1 MDKLVGGEMTVKEM
15 EKTKPTEQEKPIKF
29 DANIMAFVND
39 KHTFGIVE
47 EVIPKMWRENS
58 INLTSFE
65 KTYDFLKTHAFSDI
79 CVIDL
84 SDQDDIRE
92 CVSQIMELDNKDK
105 TVVVIG
111 LENEVSL
118 YRDLIEIGI
127 ADYLVKPVTAHEIQK
142 CLNHLVDQKKEKE
155 AEAEANTHEQIVVVG
170 TKGGVG
176 ASTVAVNMAWILS
189 EELNHY
195 VQLMDLDIHYGTAA
209 LMLDIQPCGGLRDAL
224 KRPDRLDNLLLS
236 SATAKV
242 TKKLSV
248 LATEE
253 SPNNEIRIDPASVTI
268 MSDFAKEKNR
278 FSIVDLPRTNVHL
291 YDAIFRKSE
300 HALIVSD
307 LSLVSIRDAVR
318 LKKIIKQINPKIK
331 IHFVVNRHQDLH
343 SQVKEKDFERG
354 VDDKIAFIIPDDP
367 KAVGKAA
374 NAGCAISKLEGTSKS
389 ARAIKEIC
397 QTFATKQHEVS
408 SNWIKKLLSSK
419 NTEEENK

>member
-1 MDKLVGGEMTVKEM
+1 MVTTM
-15 EKTKPTEQEKPIKF
+15 EKTKTQQQEKPIKF

-39 KHTFGIVE
+39 KHTHGIVE
-47 EVIPKMWRENS
+47 EVIPKIWRENS
-58 INLTSFE
+58 INLAGFE
-65 KTYDFLKTHAFSDI
+65 KTYDFLEKHSFSDI
-79 CVIDL
+79 CVVDL
-84 SDQDDIRE
+84 SDQDDIRD
-92 CVSQIMELDNKDK
+92 CVDRIMAIDQKEK

-118 YRDLIEIGI
+118 YRDLMEMGV

-142 CLNHLVDQKKEKE
+142 CLNHIVDQKKAKE
-155 AEAEANTHEQIVVVG
+155 EEAEANAHEQLVVIG

-176 ASTVAVNMAWILS
+176 ASTVAVNMAWIMS

-195 VQLMDLDIHYGTAA
+195 VQLIDLDIHYGTAA

-253 SPNNEIRIDPASVTI
+253 SPNNEIRIDPASMTI

-278 FSIVDLPRTNVHL
+278 FSIIDLPRTSVHL
-291 YDAIFRKSE
+291 YDALLRKTE
-300 HALIVSD
+300 HVLIVSD

-318 LKKIIKQINPKIK
+318 LKKTIKQINPKTK
-331 IHFVVNRHQDLH
+331 LHFVVNRHQDLH

-374 NAGCAISKLEGTSKS
+374 NAGCAISKLDNAAKS
-389 ARAIKEIC
+389 AKAIKEMC

-419 NTEEENK
+419 NTKQEEVK